1 MHFRKSKKLMQQK
14 LQIYYP
20 RTPLVNDITIP
31 LIMLKDSLSLAGKMS
46 QSINQLR
53 RKLIKPALPLKF
65 SKLEEKSEESSES
78 LFGDSVSE
86 SVENLEKK
94 NKLKSLPGKRKYSEE
109 SLNSK
114 FSSKT
119 IFSIKRIRN
128 MVQSQSQYLHYQP
141 YYLR

>member
-1 MHFRKSKKLMQQK
+1 
-14 LQIYYP
+14 
-20 RTPLVNDITIP
+20 
-31 LIMLKDSLSLAGKMS
+31 MS

-53 RKLIKPALPLKF
+53 KKLIKPALLLKF

-86 SVENLEKK
+86 SVENLEK

-114 FSSKT
+114 FSSKLQ
-119 IFSIKRIRN
+119 KRT
-128 MVQSQSQYLHYQP
+128 P
-141 YYLR
+141 

>member
-1 MHFRKSKKLMQQK
+1 MQQK

-94 NKLKSLPGKRKYSEE
+94 NKVKVLAR
-109 SLNSK
+109 
-114 FSSKT
+114 
-119 IFSIKRIRN
+119 
-128 MVQSQSQYLHYQP
+128 
-141 YYLR
+141 

>member
-1 MHFRKSKKLMQQK
+1 
-14 LQIYYP
+14 
-20 RTPLVNDITIP
+20 
-31 LIMLKDSLSLAGKMS
+31 MS

-53 RKLIKPALPLKF
+53 KKLIKPALLLKF

-94 NKLKSLPGKRKYSEE
+94 NKLKSLSGKRKYSEE

-114 FSSKT
+114 FSSKLQ
-119 IFSIKRIRN
+119 KRT
-128 MVQSQSQYLHYQP
+128 P
-141 YYLR
+141 

>member
-1 MHFRKSKKLMQQK
+1 
-14 LQIYYP
+14 
-20 RTPLVNDITIP
+20 
-31 LIMLKDSLSLAGKMS
+31 MS

-53 RKLIKPALPLKF
+53 KKLIKPALLLKF

-94 NKLKSLPGKRKYSEE
+94 NKLKSLSGKRKYSEE

-114 FSSKT
+114 FSFKPQKRTPEYGKTSKFINPGHKKQT
-119 IFSIKRIRN
+119 RFFRIIN
-128 MVQSQSQYLHYQP
+128 AENTGVYQT
-141 YYLR
+141 RG